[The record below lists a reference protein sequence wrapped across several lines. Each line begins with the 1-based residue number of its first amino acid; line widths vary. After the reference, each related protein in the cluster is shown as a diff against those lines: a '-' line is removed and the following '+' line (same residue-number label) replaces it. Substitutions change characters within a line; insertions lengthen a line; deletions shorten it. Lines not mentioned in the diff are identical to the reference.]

1 MHPRRWIKRPDKAAV
16 TMVPLTLRVCGGDGA
31 DGPEAGPLRL
41 VGFVDQC
48 GPVVAW
54 AAGERDD
61 PHERSPWDRSAPEDE
76 PEPAPARPASH
87 VGVVAYHRV
96 ENKGF
101 RGVPTLCAM
110 RRVDESGDD
119 VSYDVA
125 LRRLLSARG
134 DCSRAVIKRVDQK
147 GANLASPPTWGE
159 DPLTMAEDRDRRPCQ
174 PFVEYVSMVWPDAAS
189 CDAFAAGDGR
199 TVAESTHSDEAS
211 DGDSSS

>member
-1 MHPRRWIKRPDKAAV
+1 MTCSGHGARLAKFPNTPQFRWWSDANFRRRAA
-16 TMVPLTLRVCGGDGA
+16 
-31 DGPEAGPLRL
+31 
-41 VGFVDQC
+41 
-48 GPVVAW
+48 
-54 AAGERDD
+54 
-61 PHERSPWDRSAPEDE
+61 RSV
-76 PEPAPARPASH
+76 PASH
-87 VGVVAYHRV
+87 VSVVVYHRV